1 MLDLASRVQ
10 YVKGIGPRKA
20 ELLAAAGIHTVSDL
34 LLYLPFRYED
44 RSRIKPICDLQ
55 PGEEASVAVEVL
67 RVHLRRAQRRRNFTL
82 LELEVGDA
90 SGRLTAVWFNQ
101 SFLKEKFPVGSHLLL
116 YGKFDPGLAR
126 ARLQISN
133 PQYELVEK
141 GELSTIHAGRIVP
154 IYERIGPLS
163 PRLLRNIFH
172 FLVQSLPREVPELLP
187 PSVRERRKLPRRR
200 EALVQVHFPEDASLV
215 DLYNAFRAPAQLRL
229 IFEELF
235 LFFLGIE
242 LRRRALGESLKPRS
256 FPVDDRIREIVRRL
270 LPFPLTG
277 AQREVL
283 KTIARELGSPRP
295 MRRLLQGDVG
305 SGKTIVAVL
314 ASVIVIENRA
324 QVAFMVPTE
333 ILAEQH
339 FLRFQKLL
347 ARTGYRI
354 ALLRSGLKRAERDQA
369 LDAIARGKLDLVVGT
384 HALIQGQVRF
394 KELGLV
400 IIDEQHRFGVRQR
413 AELWQKGESG
423 AQPDLLVMTATPIPR
438 SQAMALYGDMDHL
451 ELSEL
456 PPGRQPVATLIK
468 PSEARQEV
476 YRLMEREVAA
486 GHQVYFV
493 CPLLEESEKSD
504 LQAAAEVV
512 KSLSRGPFAHRR
524 VALAHGRMKSAEI
537 ETTMSAFARG
547 EIDVLVA
554 TTVIEV
560 GVDVSN
566 ATLIVIEH
574 AERFGLAQ
582 LHQLRGRVG
591 RGKAASTAVLLYH
604 RPLSEVAEARLKVLA
619 ESQNGFYIAER
630 DLDLRGPG
638 DFFGTRQS
646 GDPLFRVAD
655 VVRDRSLFQEA
666 RREAQ
671 EYLLSPDSRAPEG
684 ERLLR
689 QVEQAFRPHFGLAAV
704 G

>member
-20 ELLAAAGIHTVSDL
+20 ELLAAAGIHTVGDL

-44 RSRIKPICDLQ
+44 QSRIKPIRDLK
-55 PGEEASVAVEVL
+55 PGEEASIAVEVL

-82 LELEVGDA
+82 LELEVGDG
-90 SGRLTAVWFNQ
+90 SGSLTAVWFNQ

-116 YGKFDPGLAR
+116 YGRFDPGFAR

-141 GELSTIHAGRIVP
+141 GELATIHAGRIVP

-163 PRLLRNIFH
+163 PRLLRSIFH
-172 FLVQSLPREVPELLP
+172 FLLQNLPREVPELLP
-187 PSVRERRKLPRRR
+187 PSVRERKTLPWRR
-200 EALVQVHFPEDASLV
+200 EALVQVHSPEDASLV
-215 DLYNAFRAPAQLRL
+215 DLFNAFRAPAQLRL

-242 LRRRALGESLKPRS
+242 LRRRALGESLKPRA
-256 FPVDDRIREIVRRL
+256 FPVDDRIRDIVRKL

-283 KTIARELGSPRP
+283 KTIAQELGSPRP

-314 ASVIVIENRA
+314 ASVVVIENRA

-339 FLRFQKLL
+339 FERFQKLL
-347 ARTGYRI
+347 ARTGYRM
-354 ALLRSGLKRAERDQA
+354 ALLRSGLKRAEREEV
-369 LDAIARGKLDLVVGT
+369 LDAIARGELDLVVGT

-413 AELWQKGESG
+413 AELWRKGETGS
-423 AQPDLLVMTATPIPR
+423 QPDLLVMTATPIPR

-468 PSEARQEV
+468 PSEAREEV
-476 YRLMEREVAA
+476 YRLMEQEVAA

-493 CPLLEESEKSD
+493 CPLVEESEKSD
-504 LQAAAEVV
+504 LKAAAEVV
-512 KSLSRGPFAHRR
+512 KSLSQGPFAHRR
-524 VALAHGRMKSAEI
+524 VALAHGRMKSAEV

-604 RPLSEVAEARLKVLA
+604 RPLSEVAQARLKVLA
-619 ESQNGFYIAER
+619 ESQNGFFIAER

-646 GDPLFRVAD
+646 GDPLFRVAN

-666 RREAQ
+666 RREAR
-671 EYLLSPDSRAPEG
+671 EYLLSPDSRGPEG